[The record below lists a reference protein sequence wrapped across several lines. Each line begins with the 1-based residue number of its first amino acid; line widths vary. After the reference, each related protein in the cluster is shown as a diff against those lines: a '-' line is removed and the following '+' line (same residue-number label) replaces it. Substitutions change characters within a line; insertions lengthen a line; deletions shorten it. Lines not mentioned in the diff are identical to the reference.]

1 MDSKDDSSSSLLF
14 SPLPSHQS
22 TPAQNSTPSQT
33 HTPTP
38 LTISAHTIEGDS
50 KDFTEYANLDI
61 TPTPLTKPHPQHT
74 STHTNSSLNKEN
86 MLTTPIS
93 SAPIRV
99 RVSAKKLREI
109 QSPYNSSSSSSL
121 GRGSPLLDSFKMD
134 HPPPTLTDNQGRT
147 GSVESSS
154 VSLTLGECVYCWLL
168 VHGRLIVGSLSIV
181 SCSCAAWEAGVGYM
195 YVSLSDQLE
204 SLSIFNVI

>member
-1 MDSKDDSSSSLLF
+1 MDGRDDSSSLLF

-22 TPAQNSTPSQT
+22 TPAQSSTPSQT

-61 TPTPLTKPHPQHT
+61 TPTPLTKPHPQLT
-74 STHTNSSLNKEN
+74 STHANLSLNKEN
-86 MLTTPIS
+86 VLTTPTS
-93 SAPIRV
+93 SAPVRV

-121 GRGSPLLDSFKMD
+121 GRGSSLLDSFKMG
-134 HPPPTLTDNQGRT
+134 HPQSTLTDDQGRT
-147 GSVESSS
+147 GKVGPPLVSHSSESTYILVACASRCLWES
-154 VSLTLGECVYCWLL
+154 CLHVY
-168 VHGRLIVGSLSIV
+168 IV
-181 SCSCAAWEAGVGYM
+181 SNSCVVFFEGEGRVM
-195 YVSLSDQLE
+195 L
-204 SLSIFNVI
+204 I